1 MAKIW
6 VKGYTKPDGTK
17 VKGHYREVSGKSA
30 TPASK
35 YSIDEKINSL
45 RPGGEMKL
53 GGNKK
58 VWTTVERSGDGKEL
72 RFVRHTPKGFTVFK
86 KQKF

>member
-1 MAKIW
+1 MARVWVKPFTRSDGVK
-6 VKGYTKPDGTK
+6 VKGY
-17 VKGHYREVSGKSA
+17 YREVKGSVPK
-30 TPASK
+30 PLASN
-35 YSIDEKINSL
+35 SIDAKINSL

-72 RFVRHTPKGFTVFK
+72 RFVRHTPNGFTVFK